1 MAKPGVRLQYL
12 LGPGTPPVAVLDP
25 LRVKQV
31 LVNGL
36 TNALKYTGSGT
47 VTLQVRVLQQFNTA
61 NGTMHAK
68 ALT

>member
-36 TNALKYTGSGT
+36 TNALKYTLSGT
-47 VTLQVRVLQQFNTA
+47 VTLQVRVLEA
-61 NGTMHAK
+61 RVRSS
-68 ALT
+68 LLCVWS